1 MERDCTGSYGHNSEK
16 SELVQFL
23 AFLLLLFWHA
33 HRVGCSAVSSVASL
47 SNLNLSRHVPFSELR
62 RRVVGGEL
70 KEAIFSASYS
80 STYFLSGATAVS
92 DVQHRG
98 AGLKLH
104 GPATCRVTVQAGH
117 VATGHQPTKLAAKLF
132 CGFAADC

>member
-1 MERDCTGSYGHNSEK
+1 MIIINLMIIINHDK
-16 SELVQFL
+16 S
-23 AFLLLLFWHA
+23 
-33 HRVGCSAVSSVASL
+33 SSIASL